1 MLPQAHLPPGTPPV
15 HDLGPMAQGTA
26 PMPMVRRSHSLDS
39 GLNSLTGLLDQL
51 ALGQLCGSEE
61 GTDLDGAESDSWTMA
76 DAMSADMEPWSGAA
90 AGSSSSGSGSQAAA
104 YGEKLSHV
112 QQLQQQH
119 LQPVLE
125 GAEDCC

>member
-1 MLPQAHLPPGTPPV
+1 
-15 HDLGPMAQGTA
+15 MAQGTA

-90 AGSSSSGSGSQAAA
+90 AGAGGSGGGNHGPAAF
-104 YGEKLSHV
+104 GEKLLHV